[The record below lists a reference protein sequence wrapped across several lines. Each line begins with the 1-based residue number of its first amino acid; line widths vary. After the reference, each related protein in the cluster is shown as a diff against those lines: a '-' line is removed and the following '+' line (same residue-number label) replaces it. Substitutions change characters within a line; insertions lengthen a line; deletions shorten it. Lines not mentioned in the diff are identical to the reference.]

1 MIFNL
6 FDNDYLLLGE
16 LSSNFPSSNNQID
29 YKIQVD
35 SLGYCPGFSPTNF
48 STTSPSTIVFFPNPT
63 KENINISLINFKGNI
78 QTEVFDLIGNSLET
92 TNETTISLRNY
103 SKGIY
108 VLKVAY
114 GDRLQEVKVI
124 KD

>member
-35 SLGYCPGFSPTNF
+35 SLAYCTGVNPTNF
-48 STTSPSTIVFFPNPT
+48 STTSPSTIVFYTNPT
-63 KENINISLINFKGNI
+63 KEHINILLSTDKA
-78 QTEVFDLIGNSLET
+78 D
-92 TNETTISLRNY
+92 
-103 SKGIY
+103 
-108 VLKVAY
+108 
-114 GDRLQEVKVI
+114 VKRE
-124 KD
+124 

>member
-1 MIFNL
+1 MILNL

-48 STTSPSTIVFFPNPT
+48 STTSPS
-63 KENINISLINFKGNI
+63 
-78 QTEVFDLIGNSLET
+78 
-92 TNETTISLRNY
+92 NY
-103 SKGIY
+103 SF
-108 VLKVAY
+108 LP
-114 GDRLQEVKVI
+114 
-124 KD
+124 